1 MKARRAFLLWA
12 PFALAGLG
20 LLVWHFM
27 WRAGAAA
34 MRSAIDDFAADVA
47 EGGGA
52 VSHAPM
58 RARGFPFFLRGEID
72 DFSIARE
79 GYRVETRTLYLHAAP
94 GDPGRIVFSASP
106 AMRLTTPA
114 GDWSIR
120 ADGARASIE
129 RDRDGWLFKAE
140 TAAIEALKGGEA
152 VMSGRAVI
160 NIAPADAGAWRISLR
175 VLGAAISNARG
186 EASIPRLDAAM
197 TAREEPRTVE
207 IHGFDG
213 EIGAARL
220 GLQGALAQ
228 DGDGFA
234 AGRLDAAIEN
244 PAALIDALA
253 VIGAVKPETR
263 GAVESGLQILA
274 AAGGGRISAPIEV
287 RGGVVRVAGVRIA
300 DAPRLGQP

>member
-1 MKARRAFLLWA
+1 MTARRAFLLWA
-12 PFALAGLG
+12 PFALAGLC

-34 MRSAIDDFAADVA
+34 MRSAIDDFAAEVA
-47 EGGGA
+47 AGGGA

-72 DFSIARE
+72 DFSIERE
-79 GYRVETRTLYLHAAP
+79 GYRVETRTLYLHASP

-106 AMRLTTPA
+106 ATRLTTPT
-114 GDWSIR
+114 GGWSIR

-140 TAAIEALKGGEA
+140 TAAIEARKGGEA
-152 VMSGRAVI
+152 VTSGRAVV
-160 NIAPADAGAWRISLR
+160 NIAPAGAGAWRISLR
-175 VLGAAISNARG
+175 VLGAEISNARG
-186 EASIPRLDAAM
+186 QASIPRLDAAM
-197 TAREEPRTVE
+197 TARDAPRTVE
-207 IHGFDG
+207 IHGVDS
-213 EIGAARL
+213 EVGAARL

-244 PAALIDALA
+244 PAVLIDALA
-253 VIGAVKPETR
+253 VLGAVKPETR
-263 GAVESGLQILA
+263 RAVDSGLQILA
-274 AAGGGRISAPIEV
+274 AAGGGRISAPIDV
-287 RGGVVRVAGVRIA
+287 RGGVVKVAGVKVA

>member
-1 MKARRAFLLWA
+1 
-12 PFALAGLG
+12 
-20 LLVWHFM
+20 
-27 WRAGAAA
+27 
-34 MRSAIDDFAADVA
+34 
-47 EGGGA
+47 
-52 VSHAPM
+52 
-58 RARGFPFFLRGEID
+58 
-72 DFSIARE
+72 
-79 GYRVETRTLYLHAAP
+79 
-94 GDPGRIVFSASP
+94 
-106 AMRLTTPA
+106 
-114 GDWSIR
+114 
-120 ADGARASIE
+120 
-129 RDRDGWLFKAE
+129 
-140 TAAIEALKGGEA
+140 
-152 VMSGRAVI
+152 MSGRAVI